1 MTDVASDFKDL
12 EDSISGLAEYLRS
25 ADNEHS
31 EYSARAD
38 ALWDN
43 MVEMRREYSRELT
56 DD

>member
-1 MTDVASDFKDL
+1 MTDVANDFKDL

-31 EYSARAD
+31 EYSDRAD

-43 MVEMRREYSRELT
+43 MVEMRREYAQELS

>member
-1 MTDVASDFKDL
+1 MTDVANDFREL

-31 EYSARAD
+31 EYSDRAD

-43 MVEMRREYSRELT
+43 MVEMRREYAQELS